1 VRRKGREYVCV
12 CICVDTGMGRVVPV
26 VAHHMVCGVFG
37 SLSGWCMSG
46 VWKEGAGEVSPTC
59 ISERRSSDRAYV
71 YHETQR

>member
-1 VRRKGREYVCV
+1 MCVYVSV
-12 CICVDTGMGRVVPV
+12 CMYLCAYTGMGRGVPV

-59 ISERRSSDRAYV
+59 ISARKTASFV
-71 YHETQR
+71 HHETQR